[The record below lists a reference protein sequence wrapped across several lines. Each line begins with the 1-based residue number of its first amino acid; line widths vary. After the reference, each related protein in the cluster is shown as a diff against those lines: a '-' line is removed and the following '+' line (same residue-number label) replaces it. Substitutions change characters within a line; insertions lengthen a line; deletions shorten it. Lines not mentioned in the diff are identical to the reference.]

1 MTENPTVKLSNEL
14 SRSNLRTLGFY
25 VNKETTDYEIICQD
39 KYYKYAS
46 KKIVLCVCR
55 DFDKVYCVILTKDYD
70 DNDVCIRRNETT
82 LHFNISTTTELIS
95 LVRMISK

>member
-25 VNKETTDYEIICQD
+25 VNKETTDYELICQD

-46 KKIVLCVCR
+46 KKVVLCVCK
-55 DFDKVYCVILTKDYD
+55 DFDKVYGTILTKDYAD
-70 DNDVCIRRNETT
+70 DDVCISKNETT
-82 LHFNISTTTELIS
+82 LHFDIGTTTELIS